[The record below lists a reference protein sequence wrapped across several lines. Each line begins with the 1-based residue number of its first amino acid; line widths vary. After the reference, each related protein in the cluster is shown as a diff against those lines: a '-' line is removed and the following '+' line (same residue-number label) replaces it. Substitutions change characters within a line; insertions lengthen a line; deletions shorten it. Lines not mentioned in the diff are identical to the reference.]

1 VDCFG
6 SITVVILALAFLAA
20 RVWLSSKGFS
30 AGDADGWNDPLD
42 PTSVPHF
49 RAPVAVTTR
58 HELEGFPVI
67 RQSDPTFDVDE
78 FYDHVRQMFVAIH
91 EAAAGRDLRS
101 VADFV
106 DPVLL
111 TTLEARGH
119 ADTDAVAPL
128 APGDLS
134 IQRTAAMSIDR
145 DEGYDVVHILIA
157 ATGPASAA
165 DDLVDNPD
173 ADGPAPVVKFR
184 EYWTLVRAVGAKSQA
199 DWSLHKCPNC
209 GAPIDAD
216 DRVKCSYCGVRM
228 ADPAYD
234 WVVRK
239 IAAD

>member
-6 SITVVILALAFLAA
+6 SITVVILVLAFLAA

-30 AGDADGWNDPLD
+30 GGDPDGWNDPLD
-42 PTSVPHF
+42 PSSVPHF
-49 RAPVAVTTR
+49 HTPSAGPT
-58 HELEGFPVI
+58 HPGLEGFPVI
-67 RQSDPTFDVDE
+67 RQTDPTFDVDE
-78 FYDHVRQMFVAIH
+78 FYDHVAQMFVAIH
-91 EAAAGRDLRS
+91 EAAAARDFGS

-106 DPVLL
+106 EPALL
-111 TTLEARGH
+111 VTLEARLH
-119 ADTDAVAPL
+119 ADTEAAAPL
-128 APGDLS
+128 TPGDLS

-173 ADGPAPVVKFR
+173 ADGPEAVVKFR
-184 EYWTLVRAVGAKSQA
+184 EYWTLVRAVGAKSQV

-209 GAPIDAD
+209 GAPIDTD

-234 WVVRK
+234 WVVRR